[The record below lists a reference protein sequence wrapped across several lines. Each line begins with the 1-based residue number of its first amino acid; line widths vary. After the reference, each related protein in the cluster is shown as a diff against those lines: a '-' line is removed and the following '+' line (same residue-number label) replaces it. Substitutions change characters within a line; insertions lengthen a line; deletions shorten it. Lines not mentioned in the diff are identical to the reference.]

1 MSNTPRRAL
10 IVIDVQSE
18 YLGGNL
24 PIEYPDVQQ
33 SLGNITRA
41 MDAARAHGMPIV
53 VVQQLAPAD
62 SPLFARGS
70 HSAALHPAVAQRPHD
85 HRVEKRLPSA
95 LAGTDLGPWLRARDI
110 DTLVVVGYMTHNCN
124 DSTIRQAVHEGWQV
138 EYLQDASGAPSY
150 RNRAGAAS
158 AEEIHRVFC
167 VVLQSRFAAVMSTDE
182 WLQVLE
188 TGVAPVRETIY
199 QSNQQA
205 RASGQACG

>member
-1 MSNTPRRAL
+1 MSKAPRRAL
-10 IVIDVQSE
+10 IVIDVQNE
-18 YLGGNL
+18 YLTGNL

-53 VVQQLAPAD
+53 VVQQLAPVD

-70 HSAALHPAVAQRPHD
+70 HNGALHPAVAQRPHD
-85 HRVEKRLPSA
+85 HRVEKWLPSA
-95 LAGTDLGPWLRARDI
+95 LAGTDLGPWLQARDI

-138 EYLQDASGAPSY
+138 EYLHDASGAPSY

-182 WLQVLE
+182 WLQVLDGSTE
-188 TGVAPVRETIY
+188 PERGSIY
-199 QSNQQA
+199 
-205 RASGQACG
+205 ASSRPAHQNGASA